1 MQKWKQVNGSA
12 ATYRNLIGVFEKVG
26 YKGYAETVCNII
38 SPGEYELLQ
47 LRFNHGNKLCYSLS
61 HAVGPNAASSSPEGA
76 HVGGVTSPVQV
87 VKVVAGSGSCDALVY
102 SFPIKI
108 IY

>member
-12 ATYRNLIGVFEKVG
+12 ATYRNLIRVFEKVG

-47 LRFNHGNKLCYSLS
+47 SRLNHANKLCCSLS